1 MRLKFAP
8 TKKRVHVAPEA
19 SAVFV
24 ATLLLLACACGG
36 AKSNSNSQAANAN
49 GSGAPQNATKAVTSE
64 ADAARVDAEIE
75 RLEKLVE
82 RNPGDDDTRD
92 ELSRA
97 YVLRGDWLRTSGRLN
112 EALLDYQRALR
123 LDPDN
128 DAAQKA
134 AADTEEQIGGAQQQG
149 ENGEPAPLPIIPNVT
164 DEEGKSDKPTPTPKK
179 Q

>member
-1 MRLKFAP
+1 MRFQFVP
-8 TKKRVHVAPEA
+8 TKKTAHTREVV
-19 SAVFV
+19 AVFAV
-24 ATLLLLACACGG
+24 AVVLLSCACSGE
-36 AKSNSNSQAANAN
+36 KSNSNSQAANAN
-49 GSGAPQNATKAVTSE
+49 GASQSASKAVASE
-64 ADAARVDAEIE
+64 TDAARLDAEIE

-97 YVLRGDWLRTSGRLN
+97 YVLRGDWLRTSNRLN

-128 DAAQKA
+128 VAAQKA
-134 AADTEEQIGGAQQQG
+134 AADTEEQIGGTQQQG
-149 ENGEPAPLPIIPNVT
+149 ENGEPAPLPITPNVT
-164 DEEGKSDKPTPTPKK
+164 DEEGKAEKPTPTPKK

>member
-1 MRLKFAP
+1 MRLQVGP
-8 TKKRVHVAPEA
+8 TKRLTRD
-19 SAVFV
+19 FV
-24 ATLLLLACACGG
+24 AACFAVAVLLLACACGGG
-36 AKSNSNSQAANAN
+36 AKSNSNSQVSNSNA
-49 GSGAPQNATKAVTSE
+49 SGTSQPASDNATAVVDP
-64 ADAARVDAEIE
+64 AQLDAEIE
-75 RLEKLVE
+75 RLAKLVE

-92 ELSRA
+92 ELARG
-97 YVLRGDWLRTSGRLN
+97 YVKRGDWHRTSGRLK

-149 ENGEPAPLPIIPNVT
+149 ENGEPAPLPITPNVA
-164 DEEGKSDKPTPTPKK
+164 DEEGKATPTPKK